1 MVDLGKY
8 QFMPG
13 SLMSTGLIMEDP
25 DVTLGEK
32 AVCAIV
38 YCCWDDGIDMN
49 YLCDCLNINSTQAC
63 TYVMSLID
71 RGYARFNGDII
82 EVTDEKGEFDE

>member
-8 QFMPG
+8 QFMPS
-13 SLMSTGLIMEDP
+13 SLMHTGLIMRDP
-25 DVTLGEK
+25 DVSLEEK
-32 AVCAIV
+32 AVYAII
-38 YCCWDDGIDMN
+38 YCCWDDEIDMN
-49 YLCDCLNINSTQAC
+49 YLCDHLNINSTQAC

-82 EVTDEKGEFDE
+82 EVTDIKGDF